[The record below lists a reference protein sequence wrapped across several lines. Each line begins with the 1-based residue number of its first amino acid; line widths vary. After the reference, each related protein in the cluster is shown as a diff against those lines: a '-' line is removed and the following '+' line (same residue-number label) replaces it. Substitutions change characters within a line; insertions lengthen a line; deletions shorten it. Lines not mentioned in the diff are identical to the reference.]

1 MKFTTN
7 LERYLFAK
15 VCEKEADRMLSF
27 CMQKESQYPGGSI
40 PNVRW
45 HNSVNKW
52 LRKSNFWAKVAEH
65 FEDAA
70 FEGISN
76 RLKLGLAS
84 NGILPRK
91 EA

>member
-15 VCEKEADRMLSF
+15 VCEKEADKMLSF
-27 CMQKESQYPGGSI
+27 CMQKEAEYPKGSCQ
-40 PNVRW
+40 NMKW

-52 LRKSNFWAKVAEH
+52 LCKSNFWAKVAGH
-65 FEDAA
+65 FEDAV
-70 FEGISN
+70 FEGIS
-76 RLKLGLAS
+76 KGLERGLVL

-91 EA
+91 EV

>member
-27 CMQKESQYPGGSI
+27 CMQKETKYRKGSCQNI
-40 PNVRW
+40 KW
-45 HNSVNKW
+45 HNSSNKYIAQ
-52 LRKSNFWAKVAEH
+52 SNFWAKVAEH

-70 FEGISN
+70 FEGISK
-76 RLKLGLAS
+76 RLKLGLAL

>member
-15 VCEKEADRMLSF
+15 VCEKEADKMLSF
-27 CMQKESQYPGGSI
+27 CMQKETKYHKGSFQNI
-40 PNVRW
+40 KW

-52 LRKSNFWAKVAEH
+52 LHRANFWANVAEH

-70 FEGISN
+70 FEGIS
-76 RLKLGLAS
+76 KGLECGLVL
-84 NGILPRK
+84 NGMIQRK
-91 EA
+91 V